1 MIITL
6 YSILMAIIANSLVVV
21 LIYFLRKSKF
31 FIHFFDV
38 TAMSALYVLS
48 FLRMAIPVEFP
59 ASQVIISDKVV
70 LPAVLDFVTNDFN
83 SAKLD
88 VLVAVLLTI
97 WAGGF
102 LVLGYLRFSRYLKTA
117 KKFSKFENFCPQVF
131 QTKVDEIS
139 KITGIKKTVK
149 VVMTEK
155 ITSPMTYGFF
165 KPVILLPSRDYTK
178 NELDFILR
186 HECSHIKNKDIWV
199 KLLIEIY
206 CCVYWWNPLSFLLK
220 KDLDF
225 CLELQCDRQVIK
237 DLNENER
244 IDYSRVL
251 LDSLKERSCEKYPF
265 LIGTEFSKK
274 QDDKRIIQRF
284 KTILR
289 SDKEIACD
297 KKHSVLFGTIASILV
312 VSIISLSYVFIWQ
325 PHYDLQPEDLCHN
338 DELPGEAT
346 LIDNS
351 NSYIYHNENGQ
362 YFLHIINEDNGLNI
376 PVSK

>member
-139 KITGIKKTVK
+139 KITGIKKTLR
-149 VVMTEK
+149 
-155 ITSPMTYGFF
+155 
-165 KPVILLPSRDYTK
+165 LL
-178 NELDFILR
+178 
-186 HECSHIKNKDIWV
+186 
-199 KLLIEIY
+199 
-206 CCVYWWNPLSFLLK
+206 
-220 KDLDF
+220 
-225 CLELQCDRQVIK
+225 
-237 DLNENER
+237 
-244 IDYSRVL
+244 
-251 LDSLKERSCEKYPF
+251 
-265 LIGTEFSKK
+265 
-274 QDDKRIIQRF
+274 
-284 KTILR
+284 
-289 SDKEIACD
+289 
-297 KKHSVLFGTIASILV
+297 
-312 VSIISLSYVFIWQ
+312 
-325 PHYDLQPEDLCHN
+325 
-338 DELPGEAT
+338 
-346 LIDNS
+346 
-351 NSYIYHNENGQ
+351 
-362 YFLHIINEDNGLNI
+362 
-376 PVSK
+376 